1 MCYRFQSNR
10 AKDTP
15 ISLDVNLLMLTVVNA
30 AIVRESSVSY
40 QTLVNLLRLDID
52 CESDWGEFAI
62 PTAVSNIFP

>member
-40 QTLVNLLRLDID
+40 QTLVN
-52 CESDWGEFAI
+52 CYA
-62 PTAVSNIFP
+62 